1 MANEETIRVALVED
15 DRGLREG
22 LGMLLAGTP
31 GFALAGAWP
40 RAEDA
45 LPELGRARAQVL
57 LLDIH
62 LKGGMLGTEAVAHLV
77 ERHPDLAVVMLTVA
91 SDDERIFEALCR
103 GARGYLLKKTPPA
116 RLLEAVRDA
125 HAGGAPMSPEIA
137 AKVIR
142 LFRQVQPPPA
152 NEFNLTPQEL
162 RLLALLAEGRSYQTA
177 ADELIV
183 SINTVRNYIRSIY
196 DKLHVHSKSAA
207 VSKAL
212 KAGLL

>member
-1 MANEETIRVALVED
+1 MTHDDTIRVALVED

-22 LGMLLAGTP
+22 LGMLLSATP

-40 RAEDA
+40 TAESA
-45 LPELGRARAQVL
+45 LPELGRVRAQVL

-62 LKGGMLGTEAVAHLV
+62 LKGGMLGTEAVAHLT
-77 ERHPDLAVVMLTVA
+77 ERHPELAVVMLTVA
-91 SDDERIFEALCR
+91 SDDNLIFEALCR

-116 RLLEAVRDA
+116 RLLEALRDA
-125 HAGGAPMSPEIA
+125 QGGGAPISPEIA
-137 AKVIR
+137 TKVIR
-142 LFRQVQPPPA
+142 LFRQVQPPT
-152 NEFNLTPQEL
+152 NEYNLTAQEV
-162 RLLALLAEGRSYQTA
+162 RLLSLLSEGRSYQAA
-177 ADELIV
+177 ADEMII